1 MQDAAKGTLIFTAKL
16 NHTIAIGMSECTPQL
31 PTMMHI
37 DSDTCDGISPM
48 PYSAL
53 QQEVLRLTFIS
64 RLSCIN
70 TYTCTHG
77 HKCYYNTLI
86 YHNIIVGKLWRRF
99 DNKFAELMIHQ

>member
-1 MQDAAKGTLIFTAKL
+1 MQDAAKGTFHC
-16 NHTIAIGMSECTPQL
+16 HTIAIGMSDCTTPHV